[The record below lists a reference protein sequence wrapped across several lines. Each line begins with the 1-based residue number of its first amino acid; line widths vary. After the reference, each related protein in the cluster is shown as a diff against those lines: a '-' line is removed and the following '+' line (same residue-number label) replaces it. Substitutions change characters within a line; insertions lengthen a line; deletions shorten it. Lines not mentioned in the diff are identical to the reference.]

1 LFFAHCSTEIQI
13 KHIDFALSNRRIQQQ
28 KKKKNFFYLRTS
40 TINGNFRGLPGAVDR
55 TSIDDIVVG

>member
-1 LFFAHCSTEIQI
+1 VHCQI
-13 KHIDFALSNRRIQQQ
+13 EEYNNNNN